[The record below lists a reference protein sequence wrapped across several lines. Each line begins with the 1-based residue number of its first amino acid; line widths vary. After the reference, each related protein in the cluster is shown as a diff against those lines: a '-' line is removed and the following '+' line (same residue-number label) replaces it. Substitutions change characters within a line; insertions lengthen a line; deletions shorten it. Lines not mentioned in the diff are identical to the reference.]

1 MPFYLACA
9 PAGLYLYCSCGVMTM
24 LIAII
29 ALRKPP
35 CAGGGATP
43 CERELSSSPGAGR
56 GVAGS
61 SLAAADVETRGV
73 TGLSGLNASDGTPP
87 PSEKMAEARG
97 NRGASTRFAA
107 VAGETSRGLSA
118 SAVTLVRAVRMAGRL
133 GAALTVVLTRRAGAR
148 TGAALQEEKNE
159 RSALVGGLVRSG
171 TSQRTRWSAAAAP
184 WTAERERT

>member
-1 MPFYLACA
+1 VPFYLACA
-9 PAGLYLYCSCGVMTM
+9 PAGLYLHCSSGVMTM

-61 SLAAADVETRGV
+61 SPAAADADTRGV

-97 NRGASTRFAA
+97 TRGASTRFAA

-118 SAVTLVRAVRMAGRL
+118 SAAALVRAVRMGGRL
-133 GAALTVVLTRRAGAR
+133 GAALTVVLMRRAGAR
-148 TGAALQEEKNE
+148 TGAALQGEKERKERVSWGAREERYQPAHPLE
-159 RSALVGGLVRSG
+159 RCGGALDG
-171 TSQRTRWSAAAAP
+171 
-184 WTAERERT
+184 